1 MKRTIIA
8 LVAMGIAAT
17 VSVAAAETVRIAGSG
32 GMIPM
37 ITEMGKAYMKKHPG
51 DTIEVNQ
58 KSLGKEGGIM
68 ALTKGSIEIAM
79 LSSLEDKDKSLPIN
93 AVETAIVPSLF
104 AVHPSVTVKALSGHQ
119 LCDIYSGKITN
130 WKQVGGADTKIV
142 VLTRPENESAKIA
155 IRNGLACFKSLTEVS
170 TAITLAKST
179 EMKDTLIKSQN
190 AIGMINTIALDDA
203 AGKVIAIKQDGKDV
217 TTTPIAQWPM
227 KTLSYLAT
235 SKKPTNATK
244 RFMQFVKSPEGQ
256 KLIKKEKAYPV
267 Q

>member
-1 MKRTIIA
+1 MKAVIATLAALLII
-8 LVAMGIAAT
+8 VATGAAN
-17 VSVAAAETVRIAGSG
+17 AETVRIAGSG

-37 ITEMGKAYMKKHPG
+37 ITEIAKAYMKKNPG

-68 ALTKGSIEIAM
+68 ALVKGSIEIAM
-79 LSSLEDKDKSLPIN
+79 LSSLEEKDKSLPIN

-104 AVHPSVTVKALSGHQ
+104 AVHPTVTVKALSGQ
-119 LCDIYSGKITN
+119 QICDIYAGKITS
-130 WKQVGGADTKIV
+130 WKQVGGADARIV

-155 IRNGLACFKSLTEVS
+155 IRSGLGCYKALTETS

-179 EMKDTLIKSQN
+179 EMKDTLIKTQN

-217 TTTPIAQWPM
+217 TTTPITQWPM

-235 SKKPTNATK
+235 SKNPGEVTK
-244 RFMQFVKSPEGQ
+244 QFMKFVKSPDGQ
-256 KLIKKEKAYPV
+256 KIIKKEKAVPV

>member
-1 MKRTIIA
+1 MKLGTAA
-8 LVAMGIAAT
+8 LAGFILTAT
-17 VSVAAAETVRIAGSG
+17 ASVATAETVRIAGSG

-37 ITEMGKAYMKKHPG
+37 ITEMGKAYTKKHPG

-68 ALTKGSIEIAM
+68 ALNKGSIEIAM
-79 LSSLEDKDKSLPIN
+79 LSSLEDKDRSLPIN

-104 AVHPSVTVKALSGHQ
+104 AVHPTVTVKALSGHQ
-119 LCDIYSGKITN
+119 ICDIYSGRITN
-130 WKQVGGADTKIV
+130 WKQVGGADARIV

-155 IRNGLACFKSLTEVS
+155 VRNGLACFKSLTELS
-170 TAITLAKST
+170 SAITLAKAT
-179 EMKDTLIKSQN
+179 EMKDTLIKTQN

-217 TTTPIAQWPM
+217 TTTPVAQWPM

-235 SKKPTNATK
+235 SKKPGEATK
-244 RFMQFVKSPEGQ
+244 RFMQFVKSPDGQ
-256 KLIKKEKAYPV
+256 KLIRKEKAYPV